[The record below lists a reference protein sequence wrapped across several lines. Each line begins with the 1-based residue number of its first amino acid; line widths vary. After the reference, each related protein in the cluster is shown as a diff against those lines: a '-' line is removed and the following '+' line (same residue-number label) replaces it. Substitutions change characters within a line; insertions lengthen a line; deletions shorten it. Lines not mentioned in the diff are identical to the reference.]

1 MYLEVVVEFE
11 GVDLGDLRGDPPWLM
26 DHLIEYIVV

>member
-1 MYLEVVVEFE
+1 MYLAVVVEFE
-11 GVDLGDLRGDPPWLM
+11 GVHLGDLRGDPPGLV